1 MTESTTD
8 KVALVT
14 GSARRVGAAI
24 NRTLHRKGY
33 RLLIHCHHSVAEAEA
48 LAREFNAQRADSARV
63 LVADLCQPT
72 QVATLAREAEQT
84 WQRLD
89 LLVNNASSFFPT
101 PIGELDDTAWQAL
114 VGPNMYAPLMLSQQ
128 LATALQIQSGA
139 ILNLLDVHAQ
149 TPLKGHTLYCM
160 AKAALVMMTK
170 SLALELA
177 PRVRVNGV
185 APGAILWPSQG
196 VDVDAQQRVLS
207 QIPLGRLGSVEEIAQ
222 AVAFLADEG
231 RYITGQI
238 LTVDGGRSLSPLSG
252 A

>member
-1 MTESTTD
+1 MTEAKQE

-24 NRTLHRKGY
+24 NRTLHRRGY
-33 RLLIHCHHSVAEAEA
+33 RLLIHCNQSVDEAQL
-48 LAREFNAQRADSARV
+48 LAAEFNQVRPGSARV
-63 LVADLCQPT
+63 LIADLCQPE
-72 QVATLAREAEQT
+72 QVRRLASEACDA

-101 PIGELDDTAWQAL
+101 PVGEIDHSAWDAL
-114 VGPNMYAPLMLSQQ
+114 VGPNMYAPLIMSQQ
-128 LATALQIQSGA
+128 LMAPLRQQQGA
-139 ILNLLDVHAQ
+139 IINLLDVHAQ
-149 TPLKGHTLYCM
+149 SPLKGHTLYCM
-160 AKAALVMMTK
+160 AKAALSMMTR

-177 PRVRVNGV
+177 PQVRVNAV
-185 APGAILWPSQG
+185 SPGAILWPSQG

-207 QIPLGRLGSVEEIAQ
+207 QIPLQRLGSVDEIAE

-238 LTVDGGRSLSPLSG
+238 LAVDGGRSLSPLAG